1 MYVVS
6 FGFVEKTIT
15 HRNKQKANLY
25 LAMSSMKTVFFVYKV
40 FFGKLTNFQVHMART
55 CIYFFLYSLFLLE

>member
-1 MYVVS
+1 M
-6 FGFVEKTIT
+6 

-25 LAMSSMKTVFFVYKV
+25 LAMSSMKTVFFIYKV